1 MDEELERLL
10 EEQKTYY
17 RERAPEYDQVYFREG
32 PHDRG
37 PEFNAR
43 WFRETKALEAAV
55 EGFAPTGRVLELAC
69 GTGLW
74 TRYLVRTADE
84 LTAVDAAPEVIELN
98 RERVDDPRVRYEV
111 VDLFSW
117 EPEGRFDSIFFGFW
131 LSHVP
136 PDGFDDFWR
145 RLATWLEPSGRVLFV
160 DDRSPLAWEE
170 RHSSHAD
177 DDPVARRRLA
187 DGREFRI
194 VKAFY
199 APEQLAG
206 RLAEIDW
213 RAETHGTGEFF
224 LYGSAV
230 PNGPRR

>member
-10 EEQKTYY
+10 DEQKEYY
-17 RERAPEYDQVYFREG
+17 RQRAPEYDQVYFREG

-43 WFRETKALEAAV
+43 WFRETQALEAVV
-55 EGFAPTGRVLELAC
+55 EGFAPTGKVLELAC

-74 TRYLVRTADE
+74 TRYLVRTADA

-98 RERVDDPRVRYEV
+98 RQRVGDPRIRYEV
-111 VDLFSW
+111 ADLFAW
-117 EPEGRFDSIFFGFW
+117 EPGDRFDTIFFGFW

-136 PDGFDDFWR
+136 PNGFEEFWR
-145 RLATWLEPSGRVLFV
+145 RLWTWLSPSGRVLFV

-170 RHSSHAD
+170 RHSSHD
-177 DDPVARRRLA
+177 DGDPVARRRLA

-199 APEQLAG
+199 SPEQLAA
-206 RLAEIDW
+206 RLGGIGWSAQ
-213 RAETHGTGEFF
+213 THGTGEFF
-224 LYGSAV
+224 LYGTAAPGRARS
-230 PNGPRR
+230 